1 MSVQRLPPGS
11 QHPGSTTP
19 FDRTFV
25 PPSVQNAL
33 RISVVNMVASVLI
46 FLGKVSVAACAG
58 VIAYAMTEAEY
69 YNSPERYPDT
79 YLYSPVLVI
88 AVAVISAYC
97 IAGGWRGG
105 VVGVGGGRGT
115 RVR

>member
-1 MSVQRLPPGS
+1 M
-11 QHPGSTTP
+11 
-19 FDRTFV
+19 
-25 PPSVQNAL
+25 QNAL

-88 AVAVISAYC
+88 AVSVISAYC

-105 VVGVGGGRGT
+105 VGRGVGRCGVGVGVET
-115 RVR
+115 ETCVR